1 MSAARLNKKQQ
12 EITKEKIMEVAC
24 RFFDEK
30 GYEDTKTKEISES
43 VGIAEGTLF
52 NYFPSKAHLFLE
64 CVASKYIFIEKS
76 TSGKISAS
84 ENPVDIIFNFL
95 CNTFKVPL
103 NLPKKVLKEM
113 AHILT
118 YFSKKKENLLKQLAM
133 YDYKALFDLENI
145 LKDLT
150 SNGKLG
156 IYDFKTASS
165 TLFANVCFEVLT
177 YIYIEEYSKE
187 DLKNSLYRK
196 IEFTL
201 KGWIHTK

>member
-12 EITKEKIMEVAC
+12 EIVKERILEEAC

-30 GYEDTKTKEISES
+30 GYEDTKTKEISER

-52 NYFPSKAHLFLE
+52 NYFQSKAHLFLE
-64 CVASKYIFIEKS
+64 CVASKYILIEK
-76 TSGKISAS
+76 TNPEKISTS
-84 ENPVDIIFNFL
+84 ENPVDIIFEFL
-95 CNTFKVPL
+95 CNTFKGPL
-103 NLPKKVLKEM
+103 SLPKKVLKEM

-133 YDYKALFDLENI
+133 YDYKALFDLETL

-150 SNGKLG
+150 SKDKLN
-156 IYDFKTASS
+156 IYDFETASS
-165 TLFANVCFEVLT
+165 TLFSNVCFEILT
-177 YIYIEEYSKE
+177 YIYVEDYSKE

-201 KGWIHTK
+201 RGWINTK